1 MYYLKS
7 EAAFDSAHFLSG
19 YDGKCKNLHGHRW
32 RVIAEI
38 KSETLSNEQQTR
50 GMIIDFSDLKSTL
63 KSLCDSLDHSLI
75 YEEGSLKS
83 KTVEALKGICDNLD
97 HCLIYEEGSLKS
109 KTIEALKD
117 EDFKLISVPFR
128 PTAENFAKH
137 FFDELKNKGF
147 DVNKVEVFETPNN
160 SAAYS
165 E

>member
-32 RVIAEI
+32 RVVAEI
-38 KSETLSNEQQTR
+38 KSETLSNEKQTR
-50 GMIIDFSDLKSTL
+50 GMVIDFSDLKS
-63 KSLCDSLDHSLI
+63 
-75 YEEGSLKS
+75 
-83 KTVEALKGICDNLD
+83 ALKGICDDLD

-117 EDFKLISVPFR
+117 EDFKLIPVPFR

-137 FFDELKNKGF
+137 FFDLLKNKGF
-147 DVNKVEVFETPNN
+147 NVNKVEVYETPNN
-160 SAAYS
+160 SAIYS
-165 E
+165 V

>member
-38 KSETLSNEQQTR
+38 KSETLSNEKQTR
-50 GMIIDFSDLKSTL
+50 GMVIDFSDLKS
-63 KSLCDSLDHSLI
+63 
-75 YEEGSLKS
+75 
-83 KTVEALKGICDNLD
+83 ALKGICDNLD
-97 HCLIYEEGSLKS
+97 HCLIYEEGSLKA

-137 FFDELKNKGF
+137 FFDLLTNKGF
-147 DVNKVEVFETPNN
+147 NVNKVEVYETPNN
-160 SAAYS
+160 SATYGV
-165 E
+165 

>member
-32 RVIAEI
+32 RVVAEI
-38 KSETLSNEQQTR
+38 KSESLSSDKQTR
-50 GMIIDFSDLKSTL
+50 GMVIDFSDLKT
-63 KSLCDSLDHSLI
+63 
-75 YEEGSLKS
+75 
-83 KTVEALKGICDNLD
+83 ALKGICDNLD

-137 FFDELKNKGF
+137 FFDLLNNKGF
-147 DVNKVEVFETPNN
+147 KVTKVEVYETPNN
-160 SAAYS
+160 SATYGV
-165 E
+165 

>member
-32 RVIAEI
+32 RVVAEI
-38 KSETLSNEQQTR
+38 KSETHSNEKQTR
-50 GMIIDFSDLKSTL
+50 GMVIDFSDLKS
-63 KSLCDSLDHSLI
+63 
-75 YEEGSLKS
+75 
-83 KTVEALKGICDNLD
+83 ALKGICDDLD

-117 EDFKLISVPFR
+117 EDFKLIPVPFR

-137 FFDELKNKGF
+137 FFDLLKNKGF
-147 DVNKVEVFETPNN
+147 NVNKVEVYETPNN
-160 SAAYS
+160 SAIYGV
-165 E
+165 